1 MSRFD
6 FRRAGVIA
14 LLGLV
19 GIAPWLLI
27 SALFSQL
34 PIFIAETPESFTI
47 ASFIVLL
54 TQLGNVAAA
63 VFVFFLGRQTHWSIE
78 RKAVVCAR
86 AIFSVLLIETV
97 ASACTAAFWHTT
109 INGSSVALMLATV
122 AGGVSGCMSVILVYP
137 FTAPLAPVAT
147 VAMSTGMGLNALVTA
162 LLTLV
167 QAPSQENRFS
177 TTEFFVI
184 ITAILGASLLAFS
197 YLWLTDEHAKVLGG
211 GGGGGGL
218 KQGLINDDTPDSA
231 AAAETPAP
239 RTTLWSAA
247 RANAHACTCQL
258 LICFSQYVLLSLFSF
273 ATAFFGAEQGALLLY
288 TNVAGNILGPLARAL
303 SGVLALRS
311 LPWLVGMTVVV
322 QILAALLLA
331 ATFAPFMPSAL
342 LALVSVV
349 MSVVYGF
356 EETTLFTKAA
366 VEAPNESKALASRA
380 VGIANQ
386 VGACIGSLL
395 GFGIAQALY
404 AMKT

>member
-1 MSRFD
+1 MTAFS
-6 FRRAGVIA
+6 FRRVSVVA

-19 GIAPWLLI
+19 GVAPWLLI

-47 ASFIVLL
+47 ASYIVLL

-63 VFVFFLGRQTHWSIE
+63 LFVFFLGRQTHWTVE

-97 ASACTAAFWHTT
+97 ASACTAALWHTT
-109 INGSSVALMLATV
+109 VNGSSVALMLATV

-184 ITAILGASLLAFS
+184 ITAILGASLLAFV
-197 YLWLTDEHAKVLGG
+197 YLWTTDLHATVLGSG
-211 GGGGGGL
+211 TARSDL
-218 KQGLINDDTPDSA
+218 RQGLINDAAPDSA
-231 AAAETPAP
+231 DADAPAGA
-239 RTTLWSAA
+239 TLWSAA
-247 RANAHACTCQL
+247 RANAHACIFQL

-303 SGVLALRS
+303 SGALALRS
-311 LPWLVGMTVVV
+311 LPWLVGMTVAV
-322 QILAALLLA
+322 QILAALLFA
-331 ATFAPFMPSAL
+331 ATFTPFLPSAL
-342 LALVSVV
+342 LALISVA

-386 VGACIGSLL
+386 VGACAGSLL

-404 AMKT
+404 AALKT